1 MRSMPRFHALLGALA
16 LALPGL
22 QAHAQ
27 APYPQR
33 PITLVVGYPP
43 GGSTDLV
50 ARSVGQEL
58 AVQLNQ
64 PVVIDNVGGAG
75 GSIGAQKV
83 AQAAPD
89 GYTLLLGANNEIA
102 INALVKK
109 SVRYS
114 LKDFTP
120 LGLVASQPLVL
131 AASATGK
138 VRTVDD
144 LVREAKAH
152 PGAQSYG
159 SSGVGT
165 SLHVAGEMVKQ
176 QAGISLVHIPYRGT
190 GPITTDLVGGSLDYG
205 VYVLS
210 SALPLVQS
218 GKLVALGV
226 TEARRSPAAPNIPAL
241 AETPA
246 LKNVDIGVWFML
258 MAPAR
263 LPEPIAARIKEAL
276 AHVLKSPEFR
286 QKMAASGA
294 VVPDGQ
300 PDLAR
305 FLVTETAKYQKI
317 VQFAGIKDE

>member
-1 MRSMPRFHALLGALA
+1 MRSNSRFHALLGTLA
-16 LALPGL
+16 LLLAAVP
-22 QAHAQ
+22 AHAQ
-27 APYPQR
+27 VPYPQR
-33 PITLVVGYPP
+33 PITIVVGYPP

-83 AQAAPD
+83 ALAAPD
-89 GYTLLLGANNEIA
+89 GYTLLIGANNEIA

-144 LVREAKAH
+144 LIREAKAH

-205 VYVLS
+205 MYVLS

-226 TEARRSPAAPNIPAL
+226 TEAHRSPAAPNIPAL

-263 LPEPIAARIKEAL
+263 LPEPIATKLKEAL

-286 QKMAASGA
+286 QKMAANGA
-294 VVPDGQ
+294 VVPESQ